1 MQQTGQITDVPKRSR
16 RRQRLWGL
24 VAAIVLIAL
33 VDAWIVEPHW
43 IRIRH
48 VPVAAE
54 PTMRLV
60 HISDLHY
67 KGDRQYL
74 QRIVRLINHLEA
86 QYVCFTG
93 DMIEDADDLDA
104 VLEALGQIRCPV
116 FGVPGNHD
124 WHSRARAARIDE
136 VLRQGG
142 GRWLR
147 DEAVTVNG
155 VTFYGTTGHSRRM
168 PPPADTGKTVLL
180 CHYPDIVEA
189 VTDQRYDLIL
199 AGHSHGGQ
207 VRLPWIGA
215 IYLPNRVGPY
225 DRGLYQTP
233 AGPLYVNC
241 GLGTFRLSIRFF
253 CRPEITVISF

>member
-1 MQQTGQITDVPKRSR
+1 MQQTGQITDRPKRSR
-16 RRQRLWGL
+16 RRRRLWGL
-24 VAAIVLIAL
+24 LVAIVLVVL
-33 VDAWIVEPHW
+33 VDAWVVEPRW

-48 VPVAAE
+48 VSLAVE

-67 KGDRQYL
+67 KGDRRYL
-74 QRIVRLINHLEA
+74 QRIVRLINRLEP

-93 DMIEDADDLDA
+93 DLLEDADDLDA
-104 VLEALGQIRCPV
+104 VLDVLGQIRYPV

-124 WHSRARAARIDE
+124 WHSRAPAARIDE
-136 VLRQGG
+136 TLRRGG

-155 VTFYGTTGHSRRM
+155 VTFYGATGHSRRM
-168 PPPADTGKTVLL
+168 GPPADTGKTVLL
-180 CHYPDIVEA
+180 CHYPDIVDA
-189 VTDQRYDLIL
+189 VADQRYDLIL

-215 IYLPNRVGPY
+215 LYLPNRVGPY
-225 DRGLYQTP
+225 DRGLYETP

-241 GLGTFRLSIRFF
+241 GLGTFRLPVRFF
-253 CRPEITVISF
+253 CRPEMTVISF